1 MVNWC
6 TILQISIVHRKLR
19 PKLSKKKCLQTNNNA
34 TCFKKISKQNA
45 LSSVDYLRT
54 LNMSIIIKKEVYQV
68 KDKQTYKGF
77 TAEYLPVHTFRTGW
91 WALLFLGWG
100 GWQTTWPLRLGFSL
114 WRRQHIILS
123 GDLWRWWQLGFFNHL
138 PFLILKQVKQQR

>member
-6 TILQISIVHRKLR
+6 TIVQISIVHRKLR
-19 PKLSKKKCLQTNNNA
+19 PKLSKKMFVDNQYA
-34 TCFKKISKQNA
+34 TCFREISKQNA

-77 TAEYLPVHTFRTGW
+77 PAEYLPVHTFRTGW
-91 WALLFLGWG
+91 WALLFLGWW

-114 WRRQHIILS
+114 WRRWHIILS
-123 GDLWRWWQLGFFNHL
+123 GDLWRWWQLRFFNHL
-138 PFLILKQVKQQR
+138 PFLILKQVKQPR